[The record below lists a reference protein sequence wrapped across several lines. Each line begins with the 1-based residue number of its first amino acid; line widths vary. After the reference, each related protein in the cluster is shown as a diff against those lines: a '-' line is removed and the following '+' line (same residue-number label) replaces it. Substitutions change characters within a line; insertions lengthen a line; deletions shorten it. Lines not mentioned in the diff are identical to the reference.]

1 MRAESASGEA
11 PQRSPGEWNETGDWA
26 DLARRYG
33 EIRRAMEELAAP
45 LSGEDQTVQSMP
57 DASPTK
63 WHRAHTTWF
72 FETFLLVPH
81 LDGYKPFDEAFGY
94 LFNSYYE
101 AVGPRHPRPARGMLT
116 RPAISEIA
124 QYRAHVDAAMA
135 GLLAWTPASLRDL
148 ADLRD
153 LIELGLHHEQQHQEL
168 LLTDIKHLLSLNPT
182 RPVYRPA
189 DAPSPASLTP
199 PRWIDMAG
207 GVYRVGHNGEGFAF
221 DNEGPAHDVLLRDY
235 RIADRPVSVGDY
247 LDFIADGG
255 YRRPEFW
262 LSDGWAT
269 VQSQGWEAPFY
280 GHREEDGWSAFTLHG
295 QRPLRLD
302 EPACH
307 ISYYE
312 AAAYAAWAGKR
323 LPTEFEWEAAARLHP
338 PSPRRYPALSHPL
351 PLSPGFS
358 QDVWEWTGSGYFPY
372 PRYKPA
378 PGAVGEYNGKFM
390 VNLMVLRGR
399 SCATPPGH
407 ERLSYRN
414 FFLPASRW
422 QFTGF
427 RLAEDL

>member
-1 MRAESASGEA
+1 MRSEGAQGEA
-11 PQRSPGEWNETGDWA
+11 LPEIPSCWNDSENLT

-33 EIRRAMEELAAP
+33 EIRRATEELAAP

-72 FETFLLVPH
+72 FETFLLIPH
-81 LDGYKPFDEAFGY
+81 LDGYKPFDERFGY

-116 RPAISEIA
+116 RPNIA
-124 QYRAHVDAAMA
+124 EVAAYRAHVDAAMA
-135 GLLAWTPASLRDL
+135 RLFERNPIDL
-148 ADLRD
+148 KD
-153 LIELGLHHEQQHQEL
+153 LIDLGLHHEQQHQEL

-182 RPVYRPA
+182 RPAYLPA
-189 DAPSPASLTP
+189 PTPSPSTATP
-199 PRWIDMAG
+199 PRWIDVPG
-207 GVYRVGHNGEGFAF
+207 GVYRIGHNGEGFAF
-221 DNEGPAHDVLLRDY
+221 DNEGPAHDVLLRDF
-235 RIADRPVSVGDY
+235 RIADRPVSVAEY
-247 LDFIADGG
+247 LDFMSDGG

-280 GHREEDGWSAFTLHG
+280 WHREDEGWSSFTLHG
-295 QRPLRLD
+295 QRPLTRD

-323 LPTEFEWEAAARLHP
+323 LPTEFEWEAAARLSP
-338 PSPRRYPALSHPL
+338 PSPIRPVSPHPS

-399 SCATPPGH
+399 SCVTPPAH
-407 ERLSYRN
+407 ERLTYRN

-422 QFTGF
+422 
-427 RLAEDL
+427 